1 LGVAFYITSEEHS
14 VAICTEVSGKC
25 LARAS
30 EALESLANQLGV
42 SPLSD
47 FCLQSVDEYYSLIGV
62 PEELFDEETGKY
74 DQEAVEQWRREE
86 EGDDYTPVPEGAYES
101 WFAPSEGLVTVRAL
115 LAHIVKD
122 PDSIPNAECVI
133 IDLHDGER
141 VLEALQESG
150 IRWHLAV
157 DF

>member
-1 LGVAFYITSEEHS
+1 MGVAFYITSEEHS

-30 EALESLANQLGV
+30 EALEVLATQLGV
-42 SPLSD
+42 SPLSN
-47 FCLQSVDEYYSLIGV
+47 FCSQSVDDYYSLLGV
-62 PEELFDEETGKY
+62 PEGLLDEETGKY
-74 DQEAVEQWRREE
+74 DQDAVEQWRREE
-86 EGDDYTPVPEGAYES
+86 EGDSYTPLPEGTYES

-115 LAHIVKD
+115 LVHIAIA
-122 PDSIPNAECVI
+122 PDSIPNAEGVI
-133 IDLHDGER
+133 IDLQDCER